1 MRWKSIL
8 VFVLL
13 LTSIPPVARSQVKLQ
28 EQPEIAD
35 AVTVLDMWIEQ
46 HIAHRGVPGLSI
58 AVVYDQEIVWAKG
71 YGFSDLDKKIPATP
85 STIYRIGSITKL
97 FTSTAILQLRD
108 QGRLRLDDPVSL
120 HLPWFT
126 VHNPFPD
133 GPEITIRQLLTH
145 TAGLSREA
153 DFPYWTDHIF
163 PTREELA
170 ESVPD
175 QDVINPPETTYHY
188 SNLGMSL
195 LGEIVTE
202 VSGRPWADYV
212 QEKILD
218 PLGMLSSRTAPD
230 EELLKRSATAYMLES
245 PDGTRKTM
253 EYYEA
258 GAIAPAGGIVSTTE
272 DLGRFASLQF
282 RGGPAGGDQILKG
295 STLREMQRV
304 HWVYPSFSGGRG
316 LGFAVTRRDGKT
328 FVGHGGSIGGHVSN
342 LLMVPDEKIAVIV
355 AINADNGSPA
365 TCARQ
370 AYEVIAP
377 ALLKATRKPD
387 SPNRVA
393 DPSWQRYVGLYAD
406 PWGWEYEVL
415 ILGGDLVIY
424 AYDYPPWEDASTGFS
439 HLTPVEGS
447 TFRRPNKELLTFELD
462 ENGDVIR
469 IKRNNNYLFPKEN
482 E

>member
-1 MRWKSIL
+1 MRLKS
-8 VFVLL
+8 VFATVLL
-13 LTSIPPVARSQVKLQ
+13 LMSMPLAAGDEAKLQ

-35 AVTVLDMWIEQ
+35 AITVFDMWVEQ

-58 AVVYDQEIVWAKG
+58 AVVYDQEIVWTKG
-71 YGFSDLDKKIPATP
+71 YGFSDLEKKTPATP
-85 STIYRIGSITKL
+85 STVYRIGSITKL
-97 FTSTAILQLRD
+97 FTSTAILHLRD
-108 QGRLRLDDPVSL
+108 QGKLRLDDPVSL
-120 HLPWFT
+120 SLPWFAT
-126 VHNPFPD
+126 HNPFPD
-133 GPEITIRQLLTH
+133 APEITIRHLLTH

-170 ESVPD
+170 ESVPA
-175 QDVINPPETTYHY
+175 QDAINPPETTYHY
-188 SNLGMSL
+188 SNLGMSI
-195 LGEIVTE
+195 LGEIVTA
-202 VSGRPWADYV
+202 VSGQPWADFV
-212 QEKILD
+212 QETILD
-218 PLGMLSSRTAPD
+218 PLGMLSSSTSPD
-230 EELLKRSATAYMLES
+230 EEILQRLATAYMLES
-245 PDGTRKTM
+245 PDGTRDVM

-258 GAIAPAGGIVSTTE
+258 GAIAPAGGIVSSVE

-282 RGGPAGGDQILKG
+282 RDGPAGGDQILKG

-304 HWVYPSFSGGRG
+304 HWVYESFSGGRG
-316 LGFAVTRRDGKT
+316 LGFAVSRRDGTT

-370 AYEVIAP
+370 AYDVFAP

-387 SPNRVA
+387 APPKVA
-393 DPSWQRYVGLYAD
+393 DPSWQRYVGLYSD

-424 AYDYPPWEDASTGFS
+424 GYDYPPWDDASTGFS
-439 HLTPVEGS
+439 RLTPVEGS
-447 TFRRPNKELLTFELD
+447 TFRRPNNELLIFELD

-469 IKRNNNYLFPKEN
+469 IKRNNNYLFPKKN
-482 E
+482 